1 MESGQVDT
9 DDQGSRSGDS
19 QGQLAI
25 APEAIT
31 KPNTHIPACERNMI
45 SAEDKR
51 NIVFCI
57 HCACVL
63 DKTSL
68 SYATPTNTTREI
80 LGRSTALV
88 YSFQYFSL
96 LAKMIFFYD
105 VYPSVRIC
113 FVYIFTI
120 FAKKFLLMI
129 LLTKVDMDWIWLIL
143 R

>member
-80 LGRSTALV
+80 LGRSTALA

-96 LAKMIFFYD
+96 LANMIFFM
-105 VYPSVRIC
+105 
-113 FVYIFTI
+113 
-120 FAKKFLLMI
+120 KFI
-129 LLTKVDMDWIWLIL
+129 P